1 MGLKKDISQYSLY
14 VFDLDGTLYDQPKL
28 RFIMATRL
36 AAYYACHFWR
46 LGELV
51 TIRDFRRL
59 KEEWDEEINPNE
71 SDFTSELDGID
82 SAICLKLANGSVA
95 KAEAIS
101 KVIHRWIYI
110 NPLTAIT
117 KAADKRLIGII
128 DELRRCGK
136 KVVVLS
142 DYPTTDKLE
151 ALGAN
156 VDAAYTT
163 TDARIG
169 ELKPSPK
176 GLKVVLEDFGV
187 SDEAAV
193 MIGDRMKK
201 DGESAV
207 AANVDYIIVPRR
219 IAGRNDIYALWH
231 N

>member
-28 RFIMATRL
+28 RTIMATRL
-36 AAYYACHFWR
+36 VLHYICHFWR

-51 TIRDFRRL
+51 TIRDFRKL
-59 KEEWDEEINPNE
+59 KEEWNEEIASDA
-71 SDFTSELDGID
+71 SDFTSDLDGID
-82 SAICLKLANGSVA
+82 SAICMKLANGSVA

-101 KVIHRWIYI
+101 KVIHKWIYI

-117 KAADKRLIGII
+117 KAADTRLIGII
-128 DELRRCGK
+128 DELRRQGK

-142 DYPTTDKLE
+142 DYPTTDKLG

-163 TDARIG
+163 TDSRIG

-176 GLKVVLEDFGV
+176 GLMVVLDDCDVNAED
-187 SDEAAV
+187 AV

-201 DGESAV
+201 DGESAI
-207 AANVDYIIVPRR
+207 AANVDYMIVPRR
-219 IAGRNDIYALWH
+219 ISGRNDIYALWH
-231 N
+231 V